1 MKAETDNRYDV
12 FISCKS
18 EDYKNGKRI
27 HDFLSKNGVKS
38 FISCCER
45 HNMPKDEYLKVISE
59 TLEKS
64 DNLILYTSSKE
75 YPNTEFVRFEWSSF
89 LNEILSG
96 RKSGNIIT
104 ILKDVKVADLP
115 FALRGRESFEY
126 KKYQEGYKVVY
137 AKRKT
142 REGETWFKKA
152 TAKLFYRFLAAMTS
166 IEIPVDVGDF
176 RLIDKVIVNHLRNM
190 PEKSKYIRGQISW
203 IGYKQTFVEYH
214 RDARLYGKTNYP
226 LKKMLRLAF
235 DGITAFSDKPLKMAS
250 AIGIISAILS
260 LLAII
265 YALISYFIF
274 DSAVSGWTSLIISVL
289 FIGGVQLITIGI
301 IGEYIAR
308 INNDVRNRPLYI
320 IEEENIENQENNK
333 Q

>member
-1 MKAETDNRYDV
+1 MEISAIVPSYNEEKNVPLVYKRLTDT
-12 FISCKS
+12 
-18 EDYKNGKRI
+18 
-27 HDFLSKNGVKS
+27 LSK
-38 FISCCER
+38 ISDKYEIIFVNDCS
-45 HNMPKDEYLKVISE
+45 KDSTLSVIKQISE
-59 TLEKS
+59 EDSHVKYISFSRNFGHQIAVSAGLDMCKGKAVVIIDGDLQDPPE
-64 DNLILYTSSKE
+64 LILE
-75 YPNTEFVRFEWSSF
+75 M
-89 LNEILSG
+89 
-96 RKSGNIIT
+96 
-104 ILKDVKVADLP
+104 
-115 FALRGRESFEY
+115 Y

-260 LLAII
+260 LLAIV
-265 YALISYFIF
+265 YALISHFIF

>member
-1 MKAETDNRYDV
+1 MEISAIVPSYNEEKNVPLIYKRLTDT
-12 FISCKS
+12 
-18 EDYKNGKRI
+18 
-27 HDFLSKNGVKS
+27 LSK
-38 FISCCER
+38 ISDKYEIIFVNDCS
-45 HNMPKDEYLKVISE
+45 KDSTLSVIKQISE
-59 TLEKS
+59 EDSHVKYISFSRNFGHQIAVSAGLDMCKGNAVVIIDGDLQDPPE
-64 DNLILYTSSKE
+64 LILE
-75 YPNTEFVRFEWSSF
+75 M
-89 LNEILSG
+89 
-96 RKSGNIIT
+96 
-104 ILKDVKVADLP
+104 
-115 FALRGRESFEY
+115 Y

-176 RLIDKVIVNHLRNM
+176 RLIDQVIVNHLRNM

-203 IGYKQTFVEYH
+203 IGYQQTFVEYH

>member
-1 MKAETDNRYDV
+1 ME
-12 FISCKS
+12 ISAIVPSYNEEKNVPLI
-18 EDYKNGKRI
+18 YKRLI
-27 HDFLSKNGVKS
+27 DTLSK
-38 FISCCER
+38 ISDKYEIIFVNDCS
-45 HNMPKDEYLKVISE
+45 KDSTLSVIKQISE
-59 TLEKS
+59 KDSHVKYISFSRNFGHQIAVSAGLDMCKGNAVVIIDGDLQDPPE
-64 DNLILYTSSKE
+64 LILE
-75 YPNTEFVRFEWSSF
+75 M
-89 LNEILSG
+89 
-96 RKSGNIIT
+96 
-104 ILKDVKVADLP
+104 
-115 FALRGRESFEY
+115 Y

-260 LLAII
+260 LLAIV
-265 YALISYFIF
+265 YALISHFIF

>member
-1 MKAETDNRYDV
+1 MEISAIVPSYNEEKNVPLIYKRLTDTLSQ
-12 FISCKS
+12 ISDKYEIIFVNDCSKDS
-18 EDYKNGKRI
+18 T
-27 HDFLSKNGVKS
+27 LSVIKQ
-38 FISCCER
+38 
-45 HNMPKDEYLKVISE
+45 ISE
-59 TLEKS
+59 KDSHVKYISFSRNFGHQIAVSAGLDMCKGKAVVIIDGDLQDPPE
-64 DNLILYTSSKE
+64 LILE
-75 YPNTEFVRFEWSSF
+75 M
-89 LNEILSG
+89 
-96 RKSGNIIT
+96 
-104 ILKDVKVADLP
+104 
-115 FALRGRESFEY
+115 Y

-260 LLAII
+260 LLAIV
-265 YALISYFIF
+265 YALISHFIF

-320 IEEENIENQENNK
+320 IEEENIEKQENNK

>member
-1 MKAETDNRYDV
+1 MEISAIVPSYNEEKNVPLIYERLTKVLSQINPNYEIIFINDYSKDNTLSVIKTIAQEDSHVKY
-12 FISCKS
+12 ISFSRNFGHQIAVSAGLDLCKG
-18 EDYKNGKRI
+18 NA
-27 HDFLSKNGVKS
+27 V
-38 FISCCER
+38 
-45 HNMPKDEYLKVISE
+45 VIIDGDLQDPPE
-59 TLEKS
+59 
-64 DNLILYTSSKE
+64 LILEMYEK
-75 YPNTEFVRFEWSSF
+75 
-89 LNEILSG
+89 
-96 RKSGNIIT
+96 
-104 ILKDVKVADLP
+104 
-115 FALRGRESFEY
+115 Y
-126 KKYQEGYKVVY
+126 KEGYKVVY
-137 AKRKT
+137 ARRKT

-152 TAKLFYRFLAAMTS
+152 TAKIFYRILAAMTS

-176 RLIDKVIVNHLRNM
+176 RLIDKVVVKHLKNM
-190 PEKSKYIRGQISW
+190 PEKSKYLRGQISW

-226 LKKMLRLAF
+226 LKKMIRLAL

-250 AIGIISAILS
+250 AIGIISAIIS

-265 YALISYFIF
+265 YALLSHFIF

-320 IEEENIENQENNK
+320 IDEDNIEKEQKNIEKDEIHRDRQ
-333 Q
+333 

>member
-1 MKAETDNRYDV
+1 MEISAIVPSYNEEKNVPLIYKRLTDTLSQ
-12 FISCKS
+12 ISDKYEIIFVNDCSKDS
-18 EDYKNGKRI
+18 T
-27 HDFLSKNGVKS
+27 LSVIKQ
-38 FISCCER
+38 
-45 HNMPKDEYLKVISE
+45 ISE
-59 TLEKS
+59 KDSHVKYISFSRNFGHQIAVSAGLDLCKGEAVVII
-64 DNLILYTSSKE
+64 DADLQDPPELILEMYEK
-75 YPNTEFVRFEWSSF
+75 
-89 LNEILSG
+89 
-96 RKSGNIIT
+96 
-104 ILKDVKVADLP
+104 
-115 FALRGRESFEY
+115 Y
-126 KKYQEGYKVVY
+126 KEGYKVVY

-176 RLIDKVIVNHLRNM
+176 RLIDQVIVNHLRNM

-260 LLAII
+260 LLAIV
-265 YALISYFIF
+265 YALISHFIF

-320 IEEENIENQENNK
+320 IEEKNIENQETNTYNNEIYRDR
-333 Q
+333 